1 MRLAALTCAGAAIAL
16 LAAANG
22 SLAARSAVSCA
33 AWAAPTGDDAGA
45 GTKEKPF
52 RTVGRLLQVLSPGR
66 TGCLASGATF
76 PEHLVIGAQGSTTAP
91 VSLTTPT
98 GALATIGDGIEFTQ
112 AARSVVINRVIISM
126 SGAEPANSLPAA
138 VIIRG
143 FRITLSRSQVSGG
156 GIIDKSRSCVL
167 LDHARRALIDRNVLH
182 ECAIV
187 KNNPATTGQ
196 GVHVSVAVAAQV
208 TNNTIWS
215 TPGAGVALSPN
226 AQLTTV
232 SRNVIDGAET
242 GIFFGGDAKTTSNG
256 NRVEHNIIS
265 YAGRFA
271 VAGSN
276 STGGPVGKLN
286 VVTKN
291 CFWMAGQSSLAGS
304 GYAAPANRTVDPR
317 YLNRPATFALKPSS
331 PCWSYRPLP

>member
-1 MRLAALTCAGAAIAL
+1 MRVVSLVCAGMAVAS
-16 LAAANG
+16 LAVASG

-66 TGCLASGATF
+66 TACLASGATF
-76 PEHLVIGAQGSTTAP
+76 PEHVVIGAQGTAAAP
-91 VSLTTPT
+91 VVLTTPA
-98 GALATIGDGIEFTQ
+98 GAPATIGDGLELTQ
-112 AARSVVINRVIISM
+112 GARSVVISRVIVSM
-126 SGAEPANSLPAA
+126 SGAEPANSLPAV

-143 FRITLSRSQVSGG
+143 FQITLSRSQVSGG
-156 GIIDKSRSCVL
+156 GITDKSRSCVL
-167 LDHARRALIDRNVLH
+167 VDHARRALIDRNLLH

-187 KNNPATTGQ
+187 RNNPVVSGQ
-196 GVHVSVAVAAQV
+196 GVHVSVSVAARL

-232 SRNVIDGAET
+232 SRNVIDGTES
-242 GIFFGGDAKTTSNG
+242 GIFFGGDAKTTSND
-256 NRVEHNIIS
+256 NRVEHNIVS
-265 YAGRFA
+265 YPRRFA
-271 VAGSN
+271 VDGSN
-276 STGGPVGKLN
+276 STGGPVGKRN
-286 VVTKN
+286 VVTEN
-291 CFWMAGQSSLAGS
+291 CFWMAGQASLGGS
-304 GYAAPANRTVDPR
+304 GYAAPHNRTVDPR
-317 YLNRPATFALKPSS
+317 YVNRPATFALKPSS